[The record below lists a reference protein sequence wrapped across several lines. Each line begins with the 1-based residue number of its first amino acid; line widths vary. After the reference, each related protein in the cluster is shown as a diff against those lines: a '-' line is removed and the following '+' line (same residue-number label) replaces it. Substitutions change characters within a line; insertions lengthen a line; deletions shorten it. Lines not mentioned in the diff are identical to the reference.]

1 MTATSSLIDVDAVTK
16 RYPSAKRAAN
26 VLALEDISFGVAE
39 REVLCLLGP
48 SGCGKSTILNII
60 SGFDTPSSGSV
71 LLSGK
76 PISRPGP
83 DRAVV
88 FQSPALFPW
97 LTVAENIAFP
107 IRGRADLKDM
117 LERRTIEYTNA
128 VGLNGFEQHYP
139 YQLSGGMRQRVAL
152 ARALIGTPVVLL
164 LDEPFGA
171 LDAQTRLVMH
181 ELLQRIWAVY
191 HPTILFITHDV
202 EEAIFLADRILVMTP
217 RPGRIRAEFK
227 VPIERPRHFQMLTRR
242 QFVAIKE
249 EILLLV
255 HSVPDQPDALATS
268 DVVTESSE
276 SSR

>member
-1 MTATSSLIDVDAVTK
+1 MTAASSLIAVDAVTK

-71 LLSGK
+71 LLNGK

-97 LTVAENIAFP
+97 LTAAENIAFP
-107 IRGRADLKDM
+107 IRGRADRKDV
-117 LERRTIEYTNA
+117 LERRTTEYISA

-181 ELLQRIWAVY
+181 ELLQRIWELY

-227 VPIERPRHFQMLTRR
+227 VPIERPRQFQMLTRR
-242 QFVAIKE
+242 EFVSIKE

-255 HSVPDQPDALATS
+255 HSLPEPRNALAIS
-268 DVVTESSE
+268 EVSESFE

>member
-1 MTATSSLIDVDAVTK
+1 
-16 RYPSAKRAAN
+16 
-26 VLALEDISFGVAE
+26 
-39 REVLCLLGP
+39 
-48 SGCGKSTILNII
+48 
-60 SGFDTPSSGSV
+60 
-71 LLSGK
+71 
-76 PISRPGP
+76 
-83 DRAVV
+83 V

-107 IRGRADLKDM
+107 IRRRAGLKSS
-117 LERRTIEYTNA
+117 LEQRTAEYVAA
-128 VGLNGFEQHYP
+128 VGLSGFERHYP

-152 ARALIGTPVVLL
+152 ARALIGAPVVLL

-181 ELLQRIWAVY
+181 ELLQVIWAQY

-227 VPIERPRHFQMLTRR
+227 VPIERPRHFHMLTRD

-255 HSVPDQPDALATS
+255 HSAPEENASATAEVIS
-268 DVVTESSE
+268 ESSE
-276 SSR
+276 TAE

>member
-1 MTATSSLIDVDAVTK
+1 VAVTSTLINVDAVTK
-16 RYPSAKRAAN
+16 RYPSAKQAAD
-26 VLALEDISFGVAE
+26 VLALEDISFDVAE

-60 SGFDTPSSGSV
+60 SGFELPSSGSV
-71 LLSGK
+71 LLNGK

-88 FQSPALFPW
+88 FQAPALFPW

-107 IRGRADLKDM
+107 IRRRADMKGAV
-117 LERRTIEYTNA
+117 ERRTVEYVNA
-128 VGLNGFEQHYP
+128 VGLDGFQRHYP

-171 LDAQTRLVMH
+171 LDAQTRLIMH
-181 ELLQRIWAVY
+181 ELLQRIWGLY

-227 VPIERPRHFQMLTRR
+227 VPIERPRHFQMLTGR

-255 HSVPDQPDALATS
+255 HSLPNQPNAQATS
-268 DVVTESSE
+268 DVVVESSE
-276 SSR
+276 ASR